1 MTRFTPPALRRF
13 ARDDKGSV
21 ITETVIIFPILIWAY
36 IALFVYW
43 DAYRT
48 ENTAVK
54 ASYTIADQIT
64 REVMDIT
71 PAYITGLQTT
81 FQYLVDN
88 TLDSTIVVSSI
99 AWDEATQRYDV
110 LYSEARGTGAV
121 RMTDAMLQTHLDEL
135 PNMSDG
141 DTVIVVQTTT
151 RYVPL
156 YQVGVP
162 TFTYGQ
168 FIVTRPRGG
177 KVTCPTCALS

>member
-1 MTRFTPPALRRF
+1 MTRVTPSPLRSF
-13 ARDDKGSV
+13 AKDESGSV
-21 ITETVIIFPILIWAY
+21 VTETVIIFPLLIWAY

-64 REVMDIT
+64 RQVMDIT
-71 PAYITGLQTT
+71 PAYITGLQKT

-88 TLDSTIVVSSI
+88 DLDSTIVVSSV
-99 AWDEATQRYDV
+99 AWYGATQKYDV
-110 LYSEARGTGAV
+110 LYSEARGPGAV
-121 RMTDAMLQTHLDEL
+121 RMTDALLQTYLDAL

-156 YQVGVP
+156 FQVGVP

>member
-1 MTRFTPPALRRF
+1 MTHVTPPALRRF
-13 ARDDKGSV
+13 AKDDKGSV

-36 IALFVYW
+36 IAMFVYW

-81 FQYLVDN
+81 FQYLVN
-88 TLDSTIVVSSI
+88 NNLDSTIVVSSVE
-99 AWDEATQRYDV
+99 WDEATRRYDV
-110 LYSEARGTGAV
+110 LYSEARGPGAV
-121 RMTDAMLQTHLDEL
+121 RMTDALLQTHLDEL

-156 YQVGVP
+156 YEVGVP